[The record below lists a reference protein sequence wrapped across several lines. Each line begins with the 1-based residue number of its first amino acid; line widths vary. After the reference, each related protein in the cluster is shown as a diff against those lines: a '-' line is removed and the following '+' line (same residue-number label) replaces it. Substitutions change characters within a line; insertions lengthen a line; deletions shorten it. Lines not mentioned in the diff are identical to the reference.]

1 MTYKISLNNLDDLI
15 KHQEDIKNEEYKIGK
30 FEGKII
36 AKIRNTIRDK
46 ISQYIN
52 IKFLRFQRPF
62 NKENFRDEIYIKGD
76 YYKENNWDNSKLQ
89 LKKNKDLSIAFITI
103 ELKNGRDFT
112 KNSKIEFKFISQNR
126 TNHGENKEKF
136 QYEIGKNRFILLDK
150 IKETIID
157 RYKNDVGSMFKS
169 FKVKVDDK
177 ELLQDS
183 FSYNFSTETLII
195 DCVDRDYEN
204 NYWNDI

>member
-1 MTYKISLNNLDDLI
+1 MANKIALNNLNDLI
-15 KHQEDIKNEEYKIGK
+15 KHQEDIKKEENKIGK

-36 AKIRNTIRDK
+36 EKIKNTIKDK
-46 ISQYIN
+46 ISQEIK
-52 IKFLRFQRPF
+52 IKFLKFQRSF

-89 LKKNKDLSIAFITI
+89 LEKNKDLSIAFITI

-112 KNSKIEFKFISQNR
+112 KNSKIQFKFISKNR
-126 TNHGENKEKF
+126 TNHDKNKEKF
-136 QYEIGKNRFILLDK
+136 QYEIGENRFILLDK
-150 IKETIID
+150 IKETIIY
-157 RYKNDVGSMFKS
+157 RYKNDVGSIFKN
-169 FKVKVDDK
+169 FKVKIDDK
-177 ELLQDS
+177 EFLQDS

-204 NYWNDI
+204 NYLNDI